1 MQFRALAAAAALA
14 VTDVAS
20 PVNAQENEAP
30 KDTTKGAYVSV
41 GVGGN
46 WASDPTWSSADS
58 GTVGGLSFTENNNGK
73 VDLGGG
79 ISVSPAIGYDFG
91 NNIRAELSYTYNA
104 LSIGQSTVNAS
115 GTIAGFPYSANG
127 TINTT
132 GTLSTNSVL
141 VSGYYDIPTKSKFTP
156 YVGAGIGWTGVSLP
170 SQNVST
176 TVNYDDGIRETFP
189 VEVDGGSG
197 SAFGYQAKIG
207 VSYLA
212 AQQADVFVEGVYQG
226 NTSVTIARST
236 YGSIN
241 DFGVRAGVRYRFG
254 K

>member
-14 VTDVAS
+14 VTAVAA

-46 WASDPTWSSADS
+46 WASDPSWSFADT
-58 GTVGGLSFTENNNGK
+58 GTFFGLPWTENNNGTA
-73 VDLGGG
+73 DLGGG
-79 ISVSPAIGYDFG
+79 ISVSPALGYDFG

-104 LSIGQSTVNAS
+104 VSIGQSTVNAS
-115 GTIAGFPYSANG
+115 GTIGGFAYSGSGN
-127 TINTT
+127 INTT
-132 GTLSTNSVL
+132 GTLSANSVL

-156 YVGAGIGWTGVSLP
+156 YVGAGIGWTGVSVP
-170 SQNVST
+170 AQNVSAT
-176 TVNYDDGIRETFP
+176 VTVNGERLTLP
-189 VEVDGGSG
+189 VEGDGGSG

-207 VSYLA
+207 VSYLVA
-212 AQQADVFVEGVYQG
+212 KEADVFVEGVYQG

>member
-14 VTDVAS
+14 VTAVAA
-20 PVNAQENEAP
+20 PVNAQENDAP
-30 KDTTKGAYVSV
+30 KDTTKGVYVSV

-46 WASDPTWSSADS
+46 WASSPTWSFAES
-58 GTVGGLSFTENNNGK
+58 GTYAGYSFTENNNGT

-79 ISVSPAIGYDFG
+79 ISVSPALGYDFG

-104 LSIGQSTVNAS
+104 ASIGQSTANAS
-115 GTIAGFPYSANG
+115 GTFGSSSWTANG
-127 TINTT
+127 TINST
-132 GTLSTNSVL
+132 GTVSTNSVL

-156 YVGAGIGWTGVSLP
+156 YVGAGIGWTGVSVP
-170 SQNVST
+170 AQNVAA
-176 TVNYDDGIRETFP
+176 TVTVDGTSYTLP
-189 VEVDGGSG
+189 VEGDGGSG

-207 VSYLA
+207 VSYLVA
-212 AQQADVFVEGVYQG
+212 KEADVFVEGVYQG

>member
-1 MQFRALAAAAALA
+1 MSARFLATALALATLA
-14 VTDVAS
+14 VAA
-20 PVNAQENEAP
+20 PVKAQDNDAP

-46 WASDPTWSSADS
+46 WASNPTFSSADS
-58 GTVGGLSFTENNNGK
+58 GTFSGLRWTENNNGN
-73 VDLGGG
+73 VSLGGG
-79 ISVSPAIGYDFG
+79 VSVSPALGYDFG

-115 GTIAGFPYSANG
+115 GTLGGFSYSGNG

-132 GTLSTNSVL
+132 GTLSTNSVF

-156 YVGAGIGWTGVSLP
+156 YVGAGIGWTGVSVP
-170 SQNVST
+170 AQNVSA
-176 TVNYDDGIRETFP
+176 TVTVDGTRYTLP
-189 VEVDGGSG
+189 VEGDGGSG

-207 VSYLA
+207 VSYA
-212 AQQADVFVEGVYQG
+212 VSQPADVFLEGIYQG
-226 NTSVTIARST
+226 NTSVTIGRST
-236 YGSIN
+236 YGSLN

-254 K
+254 T

>member
-14 VTDVAS
+14 VTAAVS

-46 WASDPTWSSADS
+46 WASNPTWSYAES
-58 GTVGGLSFTENNNGK
+58 GTVEGINYTENNNGT

-115 GTIAGFPYSANG
+115 GTIEGFPYSANG
-127 TINTT
+127 TINST

-156 YVGAGIGWTGVSLP
+156 YVGAGIGWTGVSVP
-170 SQNVST
+170 SQNVSG
-176 TVNYDDGIRETFP
+176 TVTFDDGTRATLP
-189 VEVDGGSG
+189 VQGDGGSA

-207 VSYLA
+207 VSYLVA
-212 AQQADVFVEGVYQG
+212 KEADVFVEGVYQG
-226 NTSVTIARST
+226 NTSVTIGTST

>member
-14 VTDVAS
+14 VTAVAS

-46 WASDPTWSSADS
+46 WASNPSWSFADS
-58 GTVGGLSFTENNNGK
+58 GTFAGSTWTENNNGT
-73 VDLGGG
+73 VGLGGG
-79 ISVSPAIGYDFG
+79 ISVSPALGYDFG

-104 LSIGQSTVNAS
+104 ASIGQSTVNGS
-115 GTIAGFPYSANG
+115 GTFLGTNYTANG
-127 TINTT
+127 TINST

-156 YVGAGIGWTGVSLP
+156 YVGAGIGWTGVSVP
-170 SQNVST
+170 VQNVSA
-176 TVNYDDGIRETFP
+176 TVTIDGDRYTLP
-189 VEVDGGSG
+189 VEGDGGSG
-197 SAFGYQAKIG
+197 GAFGYQAKIG

-226 NTSVTIARST
+226 NTSVTIGRST